1 MPGIKK
7 LNKQTKTSYN
17 LNEESFDA
25 FKALDLLVESEAFD
39 ITNPNEVELLNK
51 FIENDKE
58 DPIEM
63 ITDLEA
69 EDKEELKDTY
79 VGDII
84 LQCPVCHEMIYKKE
98 EDIVYPEN
106 AEDSEDEEEILV
118 NEDEECP
125 ICRSDKGFR
134 LIGKVAPLEDI
145 EKESEEEIVEPEEK
159 EVVEIED
166 EKDIEEENLKESFED
181 EIIELTEEDLEMINY
196 FRDNLSDE
204 RKEIFDTFTDAEKL
218 LLANSEDIGFWFD
231 EIAGTEYQEEYY
243 KLLHRLGMTEDGY
256 YFDEESFDDLAERYL
271 KETYENVETYKTSDI
286 SYDKKSKSI
295 IIEGIINFKNSK
307 KGKTSF
313 IFENLHVTPNKKIIL
328 KGSNK
333 SINENLGIFNL
344 KLAKKGNKLIT
355 ERFLCNYI
363 AKNEL
368 NESIEVNKKFYR

>member
-7 LNKQTKTSYN
+7 LNKQIKSNYN

-25 FKALDLLVESEAFD
+25 FKALDLLTESEAFD

-51 FIENDKE
+51 FIKNDKP

-63 ITDLEA
+63 ITDLDA
-69 EDKEELKDTY
+69 EDKEELKNTY

-98 EDIVYPEN
+98 EEIIYPETKE
-106 AEDSEDEEEILV
+106 ASEEILV
-118 NEDEECP
+118 NEDQECP
-125 ICRSDKGFR
+125 ICKSDKGFKI
-134 LIGKVAPLEDI
+134 IGKVAPLEDI
-145 EKESEEEIVEPEEK
+145 EEKSEDEIVEPEK
-159 EVVEIED
+159 AVVEIED
-166 EKDIEEENLKESFED
+166 KKDIEEENLKESFE
-181 EIIELTEEDLEMINY
+181 EETIELTEEDLEMIKY

-218 LLANSEDIGFWFD
+218 LLANSEDIGFWFN

-243 KLLHRLGMTEDGY
+243 RLLHRLGMTEDGY

-271 KETYENVETYKTSDI
+271 KETYENVETYKTSNI
-286 SYDKKSKSI
+286 SYNRKSKSI

-313 IFENLHVTPNKKIIL
+313 IFENLHVTPNKKVIL

-333 SINENLGIFNL
+333 SINESLGIFNL